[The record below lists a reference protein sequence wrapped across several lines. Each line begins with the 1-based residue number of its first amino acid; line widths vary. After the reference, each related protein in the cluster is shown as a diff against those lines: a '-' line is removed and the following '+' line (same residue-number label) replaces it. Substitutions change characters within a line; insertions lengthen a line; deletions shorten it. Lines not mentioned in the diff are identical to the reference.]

1 MELKKKLPLATFFRI
16 ISVRPTAAA
25 LVEFSAKAQDTGLL
39 KDMYYQDDRP
49 VDGSNLLIE
58 EAMDQRETQTK
69 IDKLKLATR
78 VLGDAKDASSQL
90 HVKALGEASMLLK
103 LQDVLDKDVNDNS
116 GSYAG
121 ISVNETMYRLVR
133 SGYSKRAAR
142 VQSDFKVS
150 EKTWWWIRL
159 RALVEARL
167 WGELEELSKNKKSP
181 IGWEVSCSIRL
192 CVA

>member
-1 MELKKKLPLATFFRI
+1 
-16 ISVRPTAAA
+16 
-25 LVEFSAKAQDTGLL
+25 
-39 KDMYYQDDRP
+39 MYYQDDRP
-49 VDGSNLLIE
+49 VDGSNLLVE
-58 EAMDQRETQTK
+58 EAMDQSETQPK
-69 IDKLKLATR
+69 IDKLRLATR
-78 VLGDAKDASSQL
+78 LLGDTKDASSQL

-121 ISVNETMYRLVR
+121 MSVNETMYRLVR

-167 WGELEELSKNKKSP
+167 WGELEEISKNKKSP
-181 IGWEVSCSIRL
+181 IGWEVGCSSML
-192 CVA
+192 CVARSS